1 MSGPSQ
7 RAAERQAARRT
18 GSTRPSGPTTA
29 RRTSSSTARTTA
41 TGKAGPAKGAATK
54 PGATKPGAAKAGP
67 SKARPLAGAAAA
79 MRDRPSLTGRAVVL
93 AAVFALLVLSLAVPT
108 RELVHQR
115 AEINALRAGNAAAQ
129 SRVDELTIRQERLA
143 DPAYV
148 TSLIRERL
156 HYVLP
161 GEVGYVVL
169 DPSEAPAPSK
179 VKPGAATATWYSALW
194 SSVETADGAGL
205 PASGLAPI
213 VLPSN
218 APR

>member
-1 MSGPSQ
+1 
-7 RAAERQAARRT
+7 
-18 GSTRPSGPTTA
+18 
-29 RRTSSSTARTTA
+29 
-41 TGKAGPAKGAATK
+41 
-54 PGATKPGAAKAGP
+54 
-67 SKARPLAGAAAA
+67 

-93 AAVFALLVLSLAVPT
+93 AAVLALLVLTLAVPT

-115 AEINALRAGNAAAQ
+115 AEINALRADNAAAQ
-129 SRVDELTIRQERLA
+129 SRVDELAVRQERLQ

-179 VKPGAATATWYSALW
+179 LKPGSATSTWYSALW
-194 SSVETADGAGL
+194 SSVETADGAGV
-205 PASGLAPI
+205 PATGPAPI

>member
-18 GSTRPSGPTTA
+18 GSTRPAGPTTA
-29 RRTSSSTARTTA
+29 RRAST
-41 TGKAGPAKGAATK
+41 GAPKT
-54 PGATKPGAAKAGP
+54 AAKK
-67 SKARPLAGAAAA
+67 SRTRSLSGAAAA
-79 MRDRPSLTGRAVVL
+79 VRDRPSLTGRAVVL
-93 AAVFALLVLSLAVPT
+93 AGVLALLVFTLAVPT

-115 AEINALRAGNAAAQ
+115 AEINALRADNAAAQ
-129 SRVDELTIRQERLA
+129 SRVGDLTVREERLQ

-169 DPSEAPAPSK
+169 DPSEAPAPSRK
-179 VKPGAATATWYSALW
+179 TASTSPTAWYSTLW
-194 SSVETADGAGL
+194 ASVQTADRAGA
-205 PASGLAPI
+205 PATPAPLL
-213 VLPSN
+213 VPAN

>member
-29 RRTSSSTARTTA
+29 RRTSPSTA
-41 TGKAGPAKGAATK
+41 GKGAPAKGAAAK
-54 PGATKPGAAKAGP
+54 PGVSKRGAAKTGAAKAGS
-67 SKARPLAGAAAA
+67 SKGRPLAGAAAA

-93 AAVFALLVLSLAVPT
+93 AAVLALLVLSLAVPT

-115 AEINALRAGNAAAQ
+115 AEINALRSDNAAAQ

-143 DPAYV
+143 DPAYL

-179 VKPGAATATWYSALW
+179 AKPGAATATWYSALW
-194 SSVETADGAGL
+194 SSVETADGAGR
-205 PASGLAPI
+205 PASGPAPI

>member
-7 RAAERQAARRT
+7 RAAERQVARRA
-18 GSTRPSGPTTA
+18 GATRPAGPTTA
-29 RRTSSSTARTTA
+29 RRPSSRPTTGA
-41 TGKAGPAKGAATK
+41 AKPAAGKAGPAK
-54 PGATKPGAAKAGP
+54 PGAG
-67 SKARPLAGAAAA
+67 KARPLSGAAAA
-79 MRDRPSLTGRAVVL
+79 IRDRPSLTGRAVVL
-93 AAVFALLVLSLAVPT
+93 AAVLALLVLTLAVPT

-115 AEINALRAGNAAAQ
+115 AQINALRADNASAQ
-129 SRVDELTIRQERLA
+129 SRVDELTIRQERLQ

-169 DPSEAPAPSK
+169 DPSEAPAPGRP
-179 VKPGAATATWYSALW
+179 KPGSATSTWYSALW
-194 SSVETADGAGL
+194 SSVETADGAGV
-205 PASGLAPI
+205 PATGPAPI

>member
-1 MSGPSQ
+1 MSGPEK
-7 RAAERQAARRT
+7 RAAERQAARRA
-18 GSTRPSGPTTA
+18 GSTRPAGPTTQ
-29 RRTSSSTARTTA
+29 RRTSAAAGSGAAAS
-41 TGKAGPAKGAATK
+41 GPAKAAAWK
-54 PGATKPGAAKAGP
+54 ASPATTGSAKAG
-67 SKARPLAGAAAA
+67 STKARPLAGAAVA
-79 MRDRPSLTGRAVVL
+79 MRNRPSLTGRAVVL
-93 AAVFALLVLSLAVPT
+93 AGVLGLLVLTLAVPT

-115 AEINALRAGNAAAQ
+115 AEINALRSGNAATQ
-129 SRVDELTIRQERLA
+129 LRVDELTVRQERLQ

-179 VKPGAATATWYSALW
+179 VKPGAAGTPWYSTLW
-194 SSVETADGAGL
+194 ASVETADGAAQ
-205 PASGLAPI
+205 PATRPAPI

>member
-7 RAAERQAARRT
+7 RAAERQAARRS
-18 GSTRPSGPTTA
+18 GSTRPAGPTTA
-29 RRTSSSTARTTA
+29 RRA
-41 TGKAGPAKGAATK
+41 GAAT
-54 PGATKPGAAKAGP
+54 PAASAKTTTAKK
-67 SKARPLAGAAAA
+67 SRARSLSGAAAA
-79 MRDRPSLTGRAVVL
+79 VRDRPSLTGRAVVL
-93 AAVFALLVLSLAVPT
+93 AGVFALLVFTLAVPT

-115 AEINALRAGNAAAQ
+115 AQINALRADNAAAQ
-129 SRVDELTIRQERLA
+129 SRVGDLTVREERLQ

-169 DPSEAPAPSK
+169 DPSEAPAPSRK
-179 VKPGAATATWYSALW
+179 AASTSPTAWYSTLW
-194 SSVETADGAGL
+194 ASVQTADHAGV
-205 PASGLAPI
+205 PAGPAPI
-213 VLPSN
+213 LVPAN

>member
-29 RRTSSSTARTTA
+29 RRTSSSTARTTT
-41 TGKAGPAKGAATK
+41 TGRAGPAKGAATK
-54 PGATKPGAAKAGP
+54 PGAAKTGATKAST

-115 AEINALRAGNAAAQ
+115 AEIKALRAGNAASQ

>member
-7 RAAERQAARRT
+7 RAAERQAARRSS
-18 GSTRPSGPTTA
+18 STRPRRSATA
-29 RRTSSSTARTTA
+29 PPVHRST
-41 TGKAGPAKGAATK
+41 
-54 PGATKPGAAKAGP
+54 KAGP
-67 SKARPLAGAAAA
+67 SASAGPKTGAAKGRSLSGAAAA
-79 MRDRPSLTGRAVVL
+79 VRDRPSLTGRAVILAGVL
-93 AAVFALLVLSLAVPT
+93 ALLVFSLAVPA
-108 RELVHQR
+108 RELIHQR
-115 AEINALRAGNAAAQ
+115 ADINALRASNAAAQ
-129 SRVDELTIRQERLA
+129 ARVDELTIRQERLQ

-169 DPSEAPAPSK
+169 DPSEAPAPTAK
-179 VKPGAATATWYSALW
+179 KKAATVVPWYGQLW
-194 SSVETADGAGL
+194 NSVQTADHAVA
-205 PASGLAPI
+205 PDAPTPI

>member
-7 RAAERQAARRT
+7 RAAERQVARRA
-18 GSTRPSGPTTA
+18 GATRPAGPTTA
-29 RRTSSSTARTTA
+29 RRPSSRPTTGA
-41 TGKAGPAKGAATK
+41 AKPAAGKAGPAK
-54 PGATKPGAAKAGP
+54 PGAG
-67 SKARPLAGAAAA
+67 KARPLSGAAAA
-79 MRDRPSLTGRAVVL
+79 IRDRPSLTGRAVVL
-93 AAVFALLVLSLAVPT
+93 AAVLALLVLTLAVPT

-115 AEINALRAGNAAAQ
+115 AQINALRADNASAQ
-129 SRVDELTIRQERLA
+129 SRVDELTIRQERLQ

-179 VKPGAATATWYSALW
+179 VKPGAAGTPWYSTLW
-194 SSVETADGAGL
+194 ASVETADGAAQ
-205 PASGLAPI
+205 PATRPAPI